1 MAQSKLYFKLKQT
14 IIFPFMVLVLTEI
27 VQGKDDCRI
36 VKYEPQMVGR
46 SLLNHTIISVV
57 IDSMEICELRC
68 YLEHDC
74 VSINFGAEDDGANRC
89 ELSDSDHIVHPGDLK
104 NREGFIYR
112 SVENFCTSNPCS
124 SNGRCQTGFGDKGY
138 RCICSTGYTGEHCS
152 TAILGHVKEK
162 PGNSCK
168 HILDNGSSK
177 KNGEYWIDLGDS
189 GDPLKV
195 YCDMTTDGGRSKGW
209 DDSICGETK
218 SRLYG
223 QLVC

>member
-195 YCDMTTDGGRSKGW
+195 YCDMTTDGG
-209 DDSICGETK
+209 
-218 SRLYG
+218 
-223 QLVC
+223 